1 MTTRNQSEGPSK
13 IMQDVLKVT
22 PSPWRQDEEISIFS
36 DAVGQFF
43 ERECVPHVQAWRKAG
58 IVPRDIWTKAGEAGL
73 LCASIPEEYGGAG
86 GDFRHEAIIA
96 EQQQWTGV
104 DGFGITLHNAIVAP
118 YILHYGSE
126 EQKQRWLPRL
136 ATGDLVCAIAMTEP
150 GTGSD
155 LQNIKTTATRDGN
168 GYVINGSKTF
178 ISNGQTANLILVCAK
193 TDPTKGAKGIS
204 IMVVETDEVEGEGG
218 FKRGKNL
225 EKVGQHA
232 ADTSELFFDDVKVPA
247 TALLGDEEGQGF
259 VQLMQQLPQ
268 ERHIIGIQGM
278 GMIERAIRETVA
290 YVKQRKAFGGT
301 IFDFQ
306 NTQFKLAECKTEATV
321 AKVFVEHCT
330 ELLLKGEL
338 DAATASMSKYW
349 VSDLQCKI
357 IDECLQLHGGWGYMD
372 EYPIAQMYADA
383 RVQRI
388 YGGANEVMKLLIAR
402 TL

>member
-1 MTTRNQSEGPSK
+1 MLQSPL
-13 IMQDVLKVT
+13 DL
-22 PSPWRQDEEISIFS
+22 PHAAWRDDDEMNIFS

-43 ERECVPHVQAWRKAG
+43 ERVCKPHVQDWRKAG
-58 IVPRDIWTKAGEAGL
+58 IVSREIWTKAGEAGL
-73 LCASIPEEYGGAG
+73 LCASMPEEYGGAG
-86 GDFRHEAIIA
+86 GDFRHEALII
-96 EQQQWTGV
+96 EQQQWKGI

-136 ATGDLVCAIAMTEP
+136 ATGELVCAIAMTEP

-155 LQNIKTTATRDGN
+155 LQNIKTTARKNGI

-178 ISNGQTANLILVCAK
+178 ITNGQTANLVLVCAK
-193 TDPTKGAKGIS
+193 TDPDKGARGIS
-204 IMVVETDEVEGEGG
+204 IMVVETEEADG
-218 FKRGKNL
+218 FERGKNL
-225 EKVGQHA
+225 DKLGQHA
-232 ADTSELFFDDVKVPA
+232 ADTSELFFNDVKVPA
-247 TALLGDEEGQGF
+247 MALLGPEEGQGF
-259 VQLMQQLPQ
+259 IQLMQQLPQ
-268 ERHIIGIQGM
+268 ERHIIGLQGI
-278 GMIERAIRETVA
+278 GMIERAISETVA

-301 IFDFQ
+301 IMDFQ

-321 AKVFVEHCT
+321 AKVFMDHCT
-330 ELLLKGEL
+330 ERLLKGEL

-357 IDECLQLHGGWGYMD
+357 IDECLQLFGGWGYMD

-388 YGGANEVMKLLIAR
+388 YGGANEVMKMLIAR

>member
-1 MTTRNQSEGPSK
+1 MLQSPL
-13 IMQDVLKVT
+13 DVKT
-22 PSPWRQDEEISIFS
+22 PAWRQDEEISMFS

-43 ERECVPHVQAWRKAG
+43 EKECQPHVQQWRKDGVVA
-58 IVPRDIWTKAGEAGL
+58 RDAWYKAGEMGL
-73 LCASIPEEYGGAG
+73 LCASMPEEYGGAG
-86 GDFRHEAIIA
+86 GDFRHEAVII
-96 EQQQWTGV
+96 EQQQWKGI

-136 ATGDLVCAIAMTEP
+136 ASGDLVCAIAMTEP

-178 ISNGQTANLILVCAK
+178 ITNGQTANLVLVCAK

-204 IMVVETDEVEGEGG
+204 IMVVETDEVEGFE
-218 FKRGKNL
+218 RGRNL

-232 ADTSELFFDDVKVPA
+232 ADTSELFFNDVKVPA
-247 TALLGDEEGQGF
+247 SALLGPEEGQGF

-268 ERHIIGIQGM
+268 ERHIIGLQGI
-278 GMIERAIRETVA
+278 GMIERAINETVA
-290 YVKQRKAFGGT
+290 YVKQRKAFGQT
-301 IFDFQ
+301 VFDFQ
-306 NTQFKLAECKTEATV
+306 NTQFKLAEAKTEATV
-321 AKVFVEHCT
+321 ARVFMDYCT
-330 ELLLKGEL
+330 EQLLKGEL

-372 EYPIAQMYADA
+372 EYPIAQMFADA

>member
-1 MTTRNQSEGPSK
+1 MPMLESPLNVPKSNWRN
-13 IMQDVLKVT
+13 
-22 PSPWRQDEEISIFS
+22 DEEMDIFS

-43 ERECVPHVQAWRKAG
+43 EKECAPHVPAWRKAG
-58 IVPRDIWTKAGEAGL
+58 VVPREIWTKAGEMGL
-73 LCASIPEEYGGAG
+73 LCASVPEEYGGAG
-86 GDFRHEAIIA
+86 GDFRHEAIII
-96 EQQQWTGV
+96 EQQQWKGV
-104 DGFGITLHNAIVAP
+104 DGFGITLHNAIIAP
-118 YILHYGSE
+118 YIASFGTE
-126 EQKQRWLPRL
+126 EQKRRWLPRM
-136 ATGDLVCAIAMTEP
+136 ASGELVTAIAMTEP

-155 LQNIKTTATRDGN
+155 LQNIKTVAKKDGE

-204 IMVVETDEVEGEGG
+204 ILCVETEEVEG
-218 FKRGKNL
+218 FTRGRNL

-232 ADTSELFFDDVKVPA
+232 ADTSELFFNDVKVPA
-247 TALLGDEEGQGF
+247 SALLGGEEGKGF
-259 VQLMQQLPQ
+259 IQLMQKLPQ
-268 ERHIIGIQGM
+268 ERHVIGLQGV
-278 GMIERAIRETVA
+278 GMIERALHETVE
-290 YVKQRKAFGGT
+290 YVKGRKAFGGT

-306 NTQFKLAECKTEATV
+306 NTQFKLAEAKTEATV
-321 AKVFVEHCT
+321 AKVFADHCT

-349 VSDLQCKI
+349 ISDLQCKI
-357 IDECLQLHGGWGYMD
+357 IDECLQLHGGFGYMD

-388 YGGANEVMKLLIAR
+388 YGGANEVMKMLIAR

>member
-1 MTTRNQSEGPSK
+1 MTSVQTGPHNLNV
-13 IMQDVLKVT
+13 DVNVSGNCRKG
-22 PSPWRQDEEISIFS
+22 RQERYA

-43 ERECVPHVQAWRKAG
+43 EKECAPHVPAWRKAG
-58 IVPRDIWTKAGEAGL
+58 VVPREIWTKAGEMGL
-73 LCASIPEEYGGAG
+73 LCASVPEEYGGAG
-86 GDFRHEAIIA
+86 GDFRHEAIII
-96 EQQQWTGV
+96 EQQQWKGV
-104 DGFGITLHNAIVAP
+104 DGFGITLHNAIIAP
-118 YILHYGSE
+118 YIASFGTE
-126 EQKQRWLPRL
+126 EQKRRWLPRM
-136 ATGDLVCAIAMTEP
+136 ASGELVTAIAMTEP

-155 LQNIKTTATRDGN
+155 LQNIKTVAKKDGE

-204 IMVVETDEVEGEGG
+204 ILCVETEEVEG
-218 FKRGKNL
+218 FTRGRNL

-232 ADTSELFFDDVKVPA
+232 ADTSELFFNDVKVPA
-247 TALLGDEEGQGF
+247 SALLGGEEGKGF
-259 VQLMQQLPQ
+259 IQLMQKLPQ
-268 ERHIIGIQGM
+268 ERHVIGLQGV
-278 GMIERAIRETVA
+278 GMIERALHETVE
-290 YVKQRKAFGGT
+290 YVKGRKAFGGT

-306 NTQFKLAECKTEATV
+306 NTQFKLAEAKTEATV
-321 AKVFVEHCT
+321 AKVFADHCT

-349 VSDLQCKI
+349 ISDLQCKI
-357 IDECLQLHGGWGYMD
+357 IDECLQLHGGFGYMD

-388 YGGANEVMKLLIAR
+388 YGGANEVMKMLIAR

>member
-1 MTTRNQSEGPSK
+1 MLQSPL
-13 IMQDVLKVT
+13 DVKA
-22 PSPWRQDEEISIFS
+22 PDWRQDEEIQIFS

-43 ERECVPHVQAWRKAG
+43 EKECQPHVQEWRKAG
-58 IVPRDIWTKAGEAGL
+58 VVPREIWHKAGEMGL
-73 LCASIPEEYGGAG
+73 LCASMPEEYGGAG
-86 GDFRHEAIIA
+86 GDFRHEAVII
-96 EQQQWTGV
+96 EQQQWKGI

-118 YILHYGSE
+118 YIQHYGSE
-126 EQKQRWLPRL
+126 EQKQKWLPKL

-155 LQNIKTTATRDGN
+155 LQNIKTTAKKDGN

-178 ISNGQTANLILVCAK
+178 ITNGQTADLILVCAK
-193 TDPTKGAKGIS
+193 TDPNEGAKGIS
-204 IMVVETDEVEGEGG
+204 IMVVETEEVDG
-218 FKRGKNL
+218 FERGRNL

-232 ADTSELFFDDVKVPA
+232 ADTSELFFNGVKVPA
-247 TALLGDEEGQGF
+247 TALLGPEEGQGF

-268 ERHIIGIQGM
+268 ERHIIGLQGI
-278 GMIERAIRETVA
+278 GMIERALNETVA
-290 YVKQRKAFGGT
+290 YVKQRKAFGQT

-321 AKVFVEHCT
+321 ARVFMDHCT
-330 ELLLKGEL
+330 DLLLKGEL
-338 DAATASMSKYW
+338 DASTASMSKYW